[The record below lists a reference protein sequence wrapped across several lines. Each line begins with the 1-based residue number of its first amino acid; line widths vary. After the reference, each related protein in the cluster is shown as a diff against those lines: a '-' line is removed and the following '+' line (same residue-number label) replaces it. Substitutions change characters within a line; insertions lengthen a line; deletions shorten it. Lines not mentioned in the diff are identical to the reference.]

1 MEDFYFKFSGADTYK
16 AVRNFIKN
24 GLGLN
29 RQDIADQIKNEA
41 ISYAEKAINEF
52 HMSKRVDTLIE
63 QRITRALVNR
73 FGYDSSDSLKS
84 YIEKRV
90 EAEVRNQVSEIIK
103 NNFVFK
109 IKEKPTRRKI
119 LTRTFKKLFI

>member
-1 MEDFYFKFSGADTYK
+1 MEDIYFKFSGADTYK
-16 AVRNFIKN
+16 AVKNYIKN

-63 QRITRALVNR
+63 QRITRALTDKYGWN
-73 FGYDSSDSLKS
+73 SSDSLKS
-84 YIEKRV
+84 YIEKK
-90 EAEVRNQVSEIIK
+90 S
-103 NNFVFK
+103 
-109 IKEKPTRRKI
+109 
-119 LTRTFKKLFI
+119 

>member
-1 MEDFYFKFSGADTYK
+1 MEDIYFKFSGADTCK
-16 AVRNFIKN
+16 AVKNYIKN

-29 RQDIADQIKNEA
+29 KQDIADQIKNEA

-52 HMSKRVDTLIE
+52 HMSKRIDTLIE
-63 QRITRALVNR
+63 QRITRVLVDR
-73 FGYDSSDSLKS
+73 YGYNSSDSLKS

-109 IKEKPTRRKI
+109 IKEKESE
-119 LTRTFKKLFI
+119 